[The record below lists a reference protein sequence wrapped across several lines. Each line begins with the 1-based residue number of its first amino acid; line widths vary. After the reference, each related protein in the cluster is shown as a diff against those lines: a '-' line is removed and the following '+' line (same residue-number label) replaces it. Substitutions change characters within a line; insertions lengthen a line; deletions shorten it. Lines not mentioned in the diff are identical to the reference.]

1 MTCSQC
7 VGAGEV
13 FNSRTAKS
21 ELKRYRRRGPRRTTR
36 MLVDGLASGGASQ
49 GASILEVGGGIGA
62 VQYELMERGASRA
75 TSVDASPAYV
85 AVARQ
90 EATRRGLADQIEHL
104 EADVLDVADDLAD
117 ADLVALDRVVCC
129 YPEVG
134 RLIGAVAAKTR
145 SRMALVMP
153 REGRLVRLL
162 FWLPNA
168 YMWLR
173 RNPFRVY
180 VHPQGLVDAA
190 AAQAGLTRVSREK
203 RGLWAVAVY
212 HRDRP

>member
-21 ELKRYRRRGPRRTTR
+21 ELKRYRRKGPRRTTR
-36 MLVDGLASGGASQ
+36 MLIEALASGGASE
-49 GASILEVGGGIGA
+49 GATVLDVGGGIGA
-62 VQYELMERGASRA
+62 VQYELMDRGATRA
-75 TSVDASPAYV
+75 ISVDASPAYV

-90 EATRRGLADQIEHL
+90 ESARRGLADQIEHL
-104 EADVLDVADDLAD
+104 EADVLDVVRELDD

-129 YPEVG
+129 YPDVE
-134 RLIGAVAAKTR
+134 RLIGEVAKKTR
-145 SRMALVMP
+145 RRLALVMP
-153 REGRLVRLL
+153 REGRLMRLL
-162 FWLPNA
+162 FRLPNA

-190 AAQAGLTRVSREK
+190 AGQAGLKRVSREI
-203 RGLWAVAVY
+203 RGVWAVAVY